1 MCGFV
6 FLKSNFFSL
15 SFAVPENDATSTTT
29 TVSAATA
36 TVVNSSTNTAITSSA
51 SSSKAKDNKSNGG
64 SGDRRNSPIIPN
76 PNHRPTYLDCQPS
89 TSKQFRA
96 ELAAYREQQQ
106 QQAPQSSLS
115 KDTSGDKGKNKKTV
129 KEEKEV
135 IVLDSDVEEEEDED
149 DEVQELNPEIQSP
162 TEEASLSAL
171 SLTLHTGPSPAG
183 SKQPL
188 GFASAHKR
196 GRVQGGGQN
205 QGENSTSAASFKR
218 PRIIP
223 LTRPQQQ
230 QQPQQPQKPQPQLQ
244 HQHQQQHHHHHRRRL
259 LINRSRAEQMEMRRA
274 IRGSAR
280 GSAYHHRK
288 LMEEVRRK
296 YCLLPS
302 GRRAQG
308 QGGPPSSASQGPSL
322 SQGPSSSSPQPSSSS
337 ILDTAAF
344 AHLEPVFSDLYL
356 TSRVLPRARSLADH
370 VAALRRQRPDYAR
383 LLPPGV
389 LGPCTSASAFGSSA
403 SASSSSSASTSSK
416 SKNTSYEALQQLAA
430 KQLPPPPPSTT
441 TTSSESRSSTAEA
454 REFLAQASK
463 RLTEAISSSS
473 STTTDES
480 EVEGGD
486 ADDDEAAA
494 VDLSLVGA
502 GNSGRRNA
510 NDNEGGNRGLRKKAQ
525 KKLTERERMTA
536 YEAANRLRIGEAAIQ
551 HVLTPSRRRETVALV
566 GRVQQ
571 GLPFANHFYSE
582 ED

>member
-1 MCGFV
+1 
-6 FLKSNFFSL
+6 
-15 SFAVPENDATSTTT
+15 
-29 TVSAATA
+29 
-36 TVVNSSTNTAITSSA
+36 
-51 SSSKAKDNKSNGG
+51 
-64 SGDRRNSPIIPN
+64 
-76 PNHRPTYLDCQPS
+76 
-89 TSKQFRA
+89 
-96 ELAAYREQQQ
+96 
-106 QQAPQSSLS
+106 
-115 KDTSGDKGKNKKTV
+115 
-129 KEEKEV
+129 
-135 IVLDSDVEEEEDED
+135 
-149 DEVQELNPEIQSP
+149 
-162 TEEASLSAL
+162 
-171 SLTLHTGPSPAG
+171 
-183 SKQPL
+183 
-188 GFASAHKR
+188 
-196 GRVQGGGQN
+196 
-205 QGENSTSAASFKR
+205 
-218 PRIIP
+218 
-223 LTRPQQQ
+223 
-230 QQPQQPQKPQPQLQ
+230 
-244 HQHQQQHHHHHRRRL
+244 
-259 LINRSRAEQMEMRRA
+259 MEMRRA

-308 QGGPPSSASQGPSL
+308 QGPPSSASQGPS
-322 SQGPSSSSPQPSSSS
+322 SSSSPPSSSS
-337 ILDTAAF
+337 ILDTPPF

-403 SASSSSSASTSSK
+403 SSSSASTSSK
-416 SKNTSYEALQQLAA
+416 PKNTSYEALQQLAA
-430 KQLPPPPPSTT
+430 KQLPPPPPPPPPSKT

-473 STTTDES
+473 SSSTATDES

-494 VDLSLVGA
+494 DLSMVEVA
-502 GNSGRRNA
+502 GGSEGR
-510 NDNEGGNRGLRKKAQ
+510 NDNEGGNRGLRKKQ
-525 KKLTERERMTA
+525 QRQKLTERERMTA